1 MHYPSGEKSAF
12 VRDDVMKQI
21 CRAVYRNQNV
31 INCIL
36 KIKCKLDPTS
46 IATVASKLVNRE
58 CEGLCKRGTGSIL
71 QNTSYKGLFDFTW
84 DQFHKEIQIQAPN
97 TLKICNGLQPYNYT
111 HAKETAL
118 HTSYYRVRST
128 WQIPGN
134 VKSTLPDRTDFGT
147 WRMYSQGTYLIIKL
161 LCNVSSAMIESKQNV
176 ILNISRLYA

>member
-71 QNTSYKGLFDFTW
+71 QNTSYKDLFDFT
-84 DQFHKEIQIQAPN
+84 
-97 TLKICNGLQPYNYT
+97 
-111 HAKETAL
+111 
-118 HTSYYRVRST
+118 
-128 WQIPGN
+128 
-134 VKSTLPDRTDFGT
+134 
-147 WRMYSQGTYLIIKL
+147 
-161 LCNVSSAMIESKQNV
+161 
-176 ILNISRLYA
+176 